1 LSRDEI
7 TAILQDY
14 LQKNRIKL
22 DDLSDEIKSYLLQAS
37 KVSLNITTSNFVGTG
52 SGISATTFESPLFQ
66 KILSDAIC
74 DNNIYLY
81 GGAGTGKTYI
91 AEELA
96 KFLGY
101 DFIELNCNQFTSPL
115 DILGG
120 QTIEGYQRG
129 KLERAWA
136 NIDSSGNY
144 TGRGAVLCIDEMPKL
159 DPNTAGVLN
168 AALARVKLYKKDP
181 TDPTKRIGAT
191 IENGKGDKLQKKDLV
206 IIATGNS
213 KLNEQS
219 TEYEA
224 NFRQDLSLQDRF
236 VGSTYEVTIDYENE
250 WNETMSGFAFIYLPL
265 LKLREKIFEN
275 KLTGFAFV
283 SRRIMIS
290 LKDTYITYRNA
301 KDNNLKTPQNIKNA
315 LKNPK
320 TLKQGIDSFLNLFK
334 PEAMTVLMQAMD
346 YDAFMV
352 AIATKENMSI
362 DALDTKE
369 EIDEVMEFIKRNKEA
384 NAKKIA

>member
-1 LSRDEI
+1 
-7 TAILQDY
+7 
-14 LQKNRIKL
+14 
-22 DDLSDEIKSYLLQAS
+22 
-37 KVSLNITTSNFVGTG
+37 
-52 SGISATTFESPLFQ
+52 
-66 KILSDAIC
+66 
-74 DNNIYLY
+74 
-81 GGAGTGKTYI
+81 
-91 AEELA
+91 
-96 KFLGY
+96 
-101 DFIELNCNQFTSPL
+101 
-115 DILGG
+115 
-120 QTIEGYQRG
+120 
-129 KLERAWA
+129 
-136 NIDSSGNY
+136 
-144 TGRGAVLCIDEMPKL
+144 
-159 DPNTAGVLN
+159 
-168 AALARVKLYKKDP
+168 
-181 TDPTKRIGAT
+181 
-191 IENGKGDKLQKKDLV
+191 
-206 IIATGNS
+206 
-213 KLNEQS
+213 LNEQS